1 MPRLFL
7 TFRGTGILLPVAAA
21 HFAAPPVAPKGSG
34 FTASTCAY
42 FLLVWFW
49 LVCLRRCKG
58 FPPVAASRGYSLVAV
73 SGLLLMVASDVVEY
87 GLWGCRLQKLQLP
100 GSRAQTR

>member
-1 MPRLFL
+1 MIQSLDRVAFSAHIMYKTQHALF
-7 TFRGTGILLPVAAA
+7 FV
-21 HFAAPPVAPKGSG
+21 
-34 FTASTCAY
+34 FTTDVSLGA
-42 FLLVWFW
+42 LVLG
-49 LVCLRRCKG
+49 LVLVGLSVLGLRRCKG